1 MILTADCILPVSSH
15 PLYHGAVAIQG
26 SKILTVGDEPSICR
40 RYPDLPRRDFKGC
53 VLMPGLVNAHT
64 HLELTLLRNR
74 LSHQG
79 DFISWILD
87 LIREKRKM
95 TPDEIEESIRA
106 GAEQGLSSGTTCFG
120 EITNTPISPEI
131 LREKGLRGVVFFEVL
146 GRDEKDPEHW
156 KNELTG
162 KIRSLHE
169 SQGGLITMGLSP
181 HTPYTLSEERLYVLS
196 GLLKKESL
204 PYTMHVA
211 ESREEQ
217 EYFLEHSGGI
227 KSRLFPA
234 VEWQDQPD
242 PKEVV
247 SPLLYLD
254 RLGLVTD
261 RLLIAHG
268 VHLSPGDMDRIR
280 KAGAKVVVCARS
292 NQMLGVGRPPVPALI
307 QKKIPVGL
315 GTDSLASNTTL
326 SLWDE
331 MRHVYSSF
339 KDSSSMTADSLLRMA
354 TLGGA
359 EGLGLASEIGSIK
372 TGKEADLIAVEW
384 KRSSVNDPA
393 SDLISRTDNR
403 HIRMVMVGGR
413 ILISRGI

>member
-1 MILTADCILPVSSH
+1 MILTADCILPVSSP
-15 PLYHGAVAIQG
+15 PLYHGAVAVQG
-26 SKILTVGDEPSICR
+26 SKILTVGDESSICR

-74 LSHQG
+74 LSPQG
-79 DFISWILD
+79 DFISWVLD
-87 LIREKRKM
+87 LIQEKRKM
-95 TPDEIEESIRA
+95 TPDEIEASIWTGVEESLA
-106 GAEQGLSSGTTCFG
+106 SGTTCVG
-120 EITNTPISPEI
+120 EITNSPFSAEI
-131 LREKGLRGVVFFEVL
+131 LGEKGLRGVVFFEVL
-146 GRDEKDPEHW
+146 GRDEKDPEQW

-162 KIRSLHE
+162 KIQSLHE

-181 HTPYTLSEERLYVLS
+181 HTPYTLSEDRLKMLS
-196 GLLKKESL
+196 DLLRKESL

-234 VEWQDQPD
+234 VGWQDQPD
-242 PKEVV
+242 PREAV

-268 VHLSPGDMDRIR
+268 VHLSPEDMDRIR
-280 KAGAKVVVCARS
+280 KAGARVVVCARS

-315 GTDSLASNTTL
+315 GTDSLASNATL

-331 MRHVYSSF
+331 MRHVYASF
-339 KDSSSMTADSLLRMA
+339 KDSSSITADSVLRMA
-354 TLGGA
+354 TLSGA
-359 EGLGLASEIGSIK
+359 EGLGLASDIGSMEP
-372 TGKEADLIAVEW
+372 GKEADLIAVEW
-384 KRSSVNDPA
+384 ERSSVNDPA
-393 SDLISRTDNR
+393 SDLISRTQNR

-413 ILISRGI
+413 IQINKV